1 MRRINENELEKLSE
15 FMIEQFW
22 GKEEMQQMFKGFNKE
37 KGKSIATNILYMEL
51 LYFYN
56 KGDIYIFDDDIT
68 GSIVGIQAKNLFSIQ
83 RILMALKSNKILKS
97 LSKEEK
103 EQLQN
108 NIKPIKEVHSSNWYK
123 KYCKNPYY
131 ILQFAIAKDMRGK
144 GIARKM
150 LEELFDYASKT
161 NSCIVLETFTES
173 NVPMYEHFGFK
184 VKEFF
189 ETGNKELKEYR
200 MLKKLNNKK
209 TKNIAFGKLTEEDI
223 KNVESDLNQIQKDID
238 NIFKN

>member
-1 MRRINENELEKLSE
+1 M
-15 FMIEQFW
+15 
-22 GKEEMQQMFKGFNKE
+22 
-37 KGKSIATNILYMEL
+37 
-51 LYFYN
+51 
-56 KGDIYIFDDDIT
+56 
-68 GSIVGIQAKNLFSIQ
+68 
-83 RILMALKSNKILKS
+83 
-97 LSKEEK
+97 SKEEK

-108 NIKPIKEVHSSNWYK
+108 NIEPIKEVHSSNWYK

-150 LEELFDYASKT
+150 LEELFDYAAKT

-189 ETGNKELKEYR
+189 ETENKELKEYR
-200 MLKKLNNKK
+200 MLKKLNDKK
-209 TKNIAFGKLTEEDI
+209 IKNITFGKLTEEDI
-223 KNVESDLNQIQKDID
+223 KNVESDVNQIAKDIN